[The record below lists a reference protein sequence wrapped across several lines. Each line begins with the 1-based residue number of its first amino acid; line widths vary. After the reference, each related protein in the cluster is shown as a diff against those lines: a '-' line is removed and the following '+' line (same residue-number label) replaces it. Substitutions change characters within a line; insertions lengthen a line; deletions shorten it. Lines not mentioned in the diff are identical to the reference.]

1 MRRKVL
7 VTDHVFED
15 LETERA
21 LLEPLGAEVVLASDA
36 SEESLVGEAHD
47 AEALLVC
54 YAKVTAR
61 VVAAAGE
68 GGCRVIS
75 RYGIGYD
82 NVDVEAATRQ
92 GILVTYVP
100 DYCLD
105 EVADHTLALF
115 LSLARAVV
123 PAAMSVRAGDWH
135 VPQGRVHRL
144 EGRRLLVVGMGGV
157 GRRVAARALSFGLKV
172 VGYDPFLEAWDFP
185 GVQRADD
192 LDGALAEAD
201 VVSLHSPLTP
211 ESRHLIN
218 EGTIARMRRSPIVL
232 NTARGGLVDT
242 EALLRGL
249 EEGRVGGAALDVTE
263 VEPLP
268 GDHPLRDHPRVVI
281 TPHMGFYSIEAQSE
295 LQRRAAE
302 EVVRAFD
309 GRPPDRPVNPEVL
322 ESSRP

>member
-1 MRRKVL
+1 MPRKVL
-7 VTDHVFED
+7 VTDHVFENLD
-15 LETERA
+15 TERS
-21 LLEPLGAEVVLASDA
+21 LLEPLGAEVVLASDG
-36 SEESLVGEAHD
+36 SEETLLKEAHD

-54 YAKVTAR
+54 FAKVPR
-61 VVAAAGE
+61 SVVSAAAE

-82 NVDVEAATRQ
+82 NVDVEAATSH
-92 GILVTYVP
+92 GLLVTYVP

-123 PAAMSVRAGDWH
+123 PAALSVRAGEWQ

-144 EGRRLLVVGMGGV
+144 EGRRLLVIGMGGV
-157 GRRVAARALSFGLKV
+157 GRRVASRAVAFGLKV
-172 VGYDPFLEAWDFP
+172 VGYDPYLEAWDIP
-185 GVQRADD
+185 EVERADD
-192 LDGALAEAD
+192 LDGALAGAD

-218 EGTIARMRRSPIVL
+218 EHTIARMRRSPVVL

-249 EEGRVGGAALDVTE
+249 EEGRVAGAALDVTE
-263 VEPLP
+263 LEPLP
-268 GDHPLRDHPRVVI
+268 RDHPLRDHPRVVI
-281 TPHMGFYSIEAQSE
+281 TPHMAFYSIEAQRE

-302 EVVRAFD
+302 EVVRALE

-322 ESSRP
+322 EASRP

>member
-1 MRRKVL
+1 MPRKVL

-21 LLEPLGAEVVLASDA
+21 LLEPLGAEVILASGA
-36 SEESLVGEAHD
+36 SEEILVEEAHD
-47 AEALLVC
+47 ADALLVC
-54 YAKVTAR
+54 YAKVTGS
-61 VVAAAGE
+61 VIEAAADS
-68 GGCRVIS
+68 GCRVIS

-82 NVDVEAATRQ
+82 NVDVEAATRR
-92 GILVTYVP
+92 GLLVTYVP

-115 LSLARAVV
+115 LALARAVF
-123 PAAMSVRAGDWH
+123 PAAMSVRAGDWK

-144 EGRRLLVVGMGGV
+144 QGLRLLVVGMGGV
-157 GRRVAARALSFGLKV
+157 GRRVAARARAFGLEV
-172 VGYDPFLEAWDFP
+172 VGYDPFLEAWDIP
-185 GVQRADD
+185 EVERADD
-192 LDGALAEAD
+192 LDGALSEAD
-201 VVSLHSPLTP
+201 VISLHTPLTP

-218 EGTIARMRRSPIVL
+218 ERTIARMRRSPIVL
-232 NTARGGLVDT
+232 NTARGGLVVT

-263 VEPLP
+263 EEPLP
-268 GDHPLRDHPRVVI
+268 RDHPLREHPRVVI
-281 TPHMGFYSIEAQSE
+281 TPHMAFYSIEAQRE

-302 EVVRAFD
+302 EVVRALE

-322 ESSRP
+322 ESSRS